1 MLSFFRIVTHAKPL
15 DIWQHVQPL
24 RFFSVSS
31 RLGITWSKDPR
42 IRREQRDR
50 YNAWLRERYAQD
62 AVYRERR
69 HENRRASVQAKS
81 DSEMRDYKR
90 RDAFRNWVFRGLRSG
105 AVRTWRTHTPE
116 YSSVKETRL
125 CSECGFY
132 RHKTLWWKRK
142 DRHDV
147 YDVRIPSAAMHRT
160 QDRCFG
166 RH

>member
-1 MLSFFRIVTHAKPL
+1 VNTDKNLCGSCCLPSMLSFFRIVTHTKPL

-50 YNAWLRERYAQD
+50 FNAWKREKYAQD
-62 AVYRERR
+62 AVYRERL
-69 HENRRASVQAKS
+69 HKTRRAFVQAKS

-90 RDAFRNWVFRGLRSG
+90 RDAFRVWVSRGLRSG

-116 YSSVKETRL
+116 YTSVKETRL
-125 CSECGFY
+125 CSECDFY
-132 RHKTLWWKRK
+132 YH
-142 DRHDV
+142 
-147 YDVRIPSAAMHRT
+147 
-160 QDRCFG
+160 
-166 RH
+166 